1 MRPVP
6 QLISMLRAEPSI
18 TSIVNQRIY
27 ADNPPQDDDLP
38 FVVMTIENTTARA
51 TIDNCQVKLYESRL
65 KIDIVCD
72 SRSAAEDA
80 QEAIEDALVGYTSS
94 DSTHPIQGVT
104 VDSGT
109 SWEMIMP
116 ADGSDQRGY
125 WCTQDYIIN
134 YARK

>member
-6 QLISMLRAEPSI
+6 QIISLLRSEPSV
-18 TSIVNQRIY
+18 TAIVNQRIY

-72 SRSAAEDA
+72 SRSSAEDA
-80 QEAIEDALVGYTSS
+80 QEAIEDTIVGYTSN
-94 DSTHPIQGVT
+94 DSTHPIQGIT

-109 SWEMIMP
+109 SWEIIVP
-116 ADGSDQRGY
+116 RDGSDQRGY

-134 YARK
+134 YARD